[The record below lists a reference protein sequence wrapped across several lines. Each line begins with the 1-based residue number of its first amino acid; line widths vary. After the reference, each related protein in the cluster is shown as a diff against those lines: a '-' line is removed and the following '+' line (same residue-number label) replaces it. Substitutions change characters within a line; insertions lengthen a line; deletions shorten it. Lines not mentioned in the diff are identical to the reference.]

1 MSAVAAGL
9 RGSRLLV
16 LNWRDVRHPQAGGAE
31 QYAHEIARRWV
42 QHGAEVTWF
51 TAEVADRPAE
61 EEIDGVRVLRAG
73 GPLSVYGR
81 TAARLLVT
89 RGQFDAVVDCQNG
102 IPFFAPA
109 FVGSDVPVVQVVHHV
124 HQDQFATRF
133 SRPMA
138 AVGRFLEGPVSRRVY
153 GSRTNVAVSPSTRT
167 ELRRRLAF
175 SGPVFVVPNGSIP
188 VPEARVERAPVPTV
202 VVVSRLVPHKRIE
215 LLLGHLATSAAQ
227 LPELRVEIVGDGPER
242 SRLQGLAADLGLQ
255 STVRF
260 HGRVSDTVRDELLSQ
275 AWLTTS
281 TSVAEGW
288 GCSVIEAA
296 AWGVPCL
303 ALQAPGIRDSV
314 LNGETGW
321 LVDDPGDL
329 GTALVATLRLLA
341 DPLAAERTAAT
352 CRAWAGCFTWDRSAD
367 LLAGVVLEELNAAEA
382 RRRGMDRDRRSARS
396 DMAVLA
402 GFRTPQ
408 APGITDVGEVL
419 RWTDEVFDEGGRTSV
434 VLRGCDEFDA
444 PGVLARM
451 GVQEMHLRHVDRRI
465 LLAGPAAPPVLDP
478 GTGVLDLERSA

>member
-1 MSAVAAGL
+1 MSATAAGL
-9 RGSRLLV
+9 SGSRLLV

-42 QHGAEVTWF
+42 RHGAEVSWF
-51 TAEVADRPAE
+51 TAAVPGRPAE
-61 EEIDGVRVLRAG
+61 EEIDGVRVSRAG

-81 TAARLLVT
+81 TAARLLAT

-109 FVGSDVPVVQVVHHV
+109 FAGAGVPVVQVVHHV

-138 AVGRFLEGPVSRRVY
+138 AVGRFLEGPVARRVY
-153 GSRTNVAVSPSTRT
+153 GTRTTVAVSPSTRT

-175 SGPVFVVPNGSIP
+175 RGPVFVVPNGSIP
-188 VPEARVERAPVPTV
+188 VPEVRAERAAVPTV
-202 VVVSRLVPHKRIE
+202 VVVSRLVPHKRVE
-215 LLLGHLATSAAQ
+215 LLLGHLATSAAEM
-227 LPELRVEIVGDGPER
+227 PELRVEIVGDGPER
-242 SRLQGLAADLGLQ
+242 SHLEGLAADLGLQ

-260 HGRVSDTVRDELLSQ
+260 HGRVSDAVRDELLAR

-281 TSVAEGW
+281 TSAAEGW
-288 GCSVIEAA
+288 GCSVVEAA

-314 LNGETGW
+314 LDGETGW
-321 LVDDPGDL
+321 LVDDPDDF

-341 DPLAAERTAAT
+341 DPLAAERTAAA

-367 LLAGVVLEELNAAEA
+367 LLAGVVLEEMHAAEA
-382 RRRGMDRDRRSARS
+382 RRRGLRRERRSARS

-402 GFRTPQ
+402 GFRTPPAFGAAGAQ
-408 APGITDVGEVL
+408 EAL
-419 RWTDEVFDEGGRTSV
+419 RATDEVVDEDGRTSV
-434 VLRGCDEFDA
+434 VLVGCDEFDA
-444 PGVLARM
+444 PHVLARM
-451 GVQEMHLRHVDRRI
+451 GAQDVHLRHVDRRI